1 MNQFKRGTPAFGIA
15 LGAILAGI
23 AVVWMAIGFWK
34 TLLLVAL
41 FALGY
46 FLGASDNA
54 ADAIR
59 RAANRVIP
67 KKEPETI
74 NLRSEI
80 VREQKARMEQMKQS
94 AQETARAER
103 EASEEE

>member
-1 MNQFKRGTPAFGIA
+1 
-15 LGAILAGI
+15 
-23 AVVWMAIGFWK
+23 MAIGFWK

>member
-1 MNQFKRGTPAFGIA
+1 MNQFKRGTPTFGIA
-15 LGAILAGI
+15 LGALLAGI
-23 AVVWMAIGFWK
+23 AALWMAIGFWR
-34 TLLLVAL
+34 TLLLAAL

-67 KKEPETI
+67 KKEPQTI
-74 NLRSEI
+74 DLRSEI

-94 AQETARAER
+94 AQETAKAER

>member
-15 LGAILAGI
+15 LGVILAGI

-34 TLLLVAL
+34 TLLLAAL